1 MADTGPHTTNSRI
14 LIVVCVLIAIWLV
27 LPLFIIV
34 PISFSGENS
43 FSFPPKTWT
52 LARYASL
59 ANPVWISALVNSLT
73 IAVVVAILSSVLGTL
88 AAFGIV
94 RSNSKLMA
102 LVRAMILSPQVVP
115 IVVFGLG
122 LYLVFLRWNL
132 VGTFW
137 GFVIAHTVLAVPFAV
152 ITVSAALQTLDRSLE
167 RASASLGAG
176 PIATF
181 RQITLPIIRPA
192 VLSGAFLA
200 FLSSFD
206 EVVLAL
212 FIQSPSFYTLP
223 VQLYRNMTDTIDPTV
238 AAVATLQLSLV
249 IAAVVIALILQSRSP
264 NPNHS

>member
-94 RSNSKLMA
+94 RSHSKLMA

-137 GFVIAHTVLAVPFAV
+137 GFVIAHTVLAVPFVV
-152 ITVSAALQTLDRSLE
+152 IPVSAALQTLDRSLRIVCGDVPFTIAMGQGPSLRLAEGWYCPRFGVRE
-167 RASASLGAG
+167 RS
-176 PIATF
+176 T
-181 RQITLPIIRPA
+181 
-192 VLSGAFLA
+192 V
-200 FLSSFD
+200 
-206 EVVLAL
+206 VVLESRGSHTQFRFAVGPGHDL
-212 FIQSPSFYTLP
+212 EFNSAG
-223 VQLYRNMTDTIDPTV
+223 DV
-238 AAVATLQLSLV
+238 A
-249 IAAVVIALILQSRSP
+249 IAGGRTYAA
-264 NPNHS
+264 